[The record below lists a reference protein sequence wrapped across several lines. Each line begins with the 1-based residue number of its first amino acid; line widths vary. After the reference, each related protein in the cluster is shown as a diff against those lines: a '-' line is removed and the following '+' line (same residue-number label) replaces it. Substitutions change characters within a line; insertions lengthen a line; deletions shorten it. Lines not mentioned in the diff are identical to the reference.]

1 MRQVCIEFTLFT
13 RGVGM
18 GLHQVCSSNL
28 FTPDL
33 HNVCIVYTEFT
44 HCSPK
49 TGGFSGEFPP
59 GVECANLMQILCIL
73 GKLLQTFCKQTSIY
87 ECKLAQCK
95 LFSAS
100 VNIY

>member
-1 MRQVCIEFTLFT
+1 
-13 RGVGM
+13 M